1 MMKRFAFK
9 PKELKAACETE
20 PWSHK
25 AKIVGFACIMS
36 GISSY
41 YQYYFDM
48 LIYRSNQFQMA
59 ALAGEEGYDFL
70 DYSWNSEWTAEM
82 WSLRQTMDVYKE
94 KGLKELKQIQK
105 DWKTGSY
112 DDAGNTVYTNPNGNP
127 KDDEGYYT
135 PERRFY
141 DDWSNKY
148 NEIWDDHFKDN
159 KIEQDA
165 EQYSNWADMHEGVQW
180 FDTAACW
187 KGKFIGDVN
196 SVVITPDT
204 SVNQQFE
211 TDLRNPPTLPT
222 AASDA
227 DPSVNARADAAG
239 NTFGTFWGGWYTGA
253 NYSNQSPST
262 GKDKNDKYNKLVAP
276 KDANGPYQAKWKE
289 QTVTNS
295 AGQSVTVYTKETVF
309 RNNAWDVDVKVD
321 GRIDWA
327 DGQLTEDLVNAKIEL
342 AEDCDM
348 DCQKRGSAMTVV
360 AILMRTAYG
369 IIALN
374 ALFMFI
380 GAWRYRARVCSIY
393 CTFVSCL
400 CQFILQIVAAT
411 MMFTKYNNVCMRS
424 MTNTFVGF
432 RWTMNDDFQMTFNLW
447 VAGLILM
454 LPFVCCGMCSAY
466 VASN

>member
-1 MMKRFAFK
+1 MQMLKRFAFK

-70 DYSWNSEWTAEM
+70 DYSWNSEWTSEM

-112 DDAGNTVYTNPNGNP
+112 NDSGTTVYTNPNGNP
-127 KDDEGYYT
+127 KDNIGYYE

-141 DDWSNKY
+141 NDWSDKY
-148 NEIWDDHFKDN
+148 NQLWDDHFEDN
-159 KIEQDA
+159 KIDQDA
-165 EQYSNWADMHEGVQW
+165 TQYSNWADMHEGVQW

-204 SVNQQFE
+204 SVNQQFD
-211 TDLRNPPTLPT
+211 TDLRNPPTIPT

-227 DPSVNARADAAG
+227 D
-239 NTFGTFWGGWYTGA
+239 T
-253 NYSNQSPST
+253 
-262 GKDKNDKYNKLVAP
+262 
-276 KDANGPYQAKWKE
+276 
-289 QTVTNS
+289 
-295 AGQSVTVYTKETVF
+295 
-309 RNNAWDVDVKVD
+309 
-321 GRIDWA
+321 
-327 DGQLTEDLVNAKIEL
+327 
-342 AEDCDM
+342 
-348 DCQKRGSAMTVV
+348 
-360 AILMRTAYG
+360 
-369 IIALN
+369 
-374 ALFMFI
+374 
-380 GAWRYRARVCSIY
+380 
-393 CTFVSCL
+393 
-400 CQFILQIVAAT
+400 
-411 MMFTKYNNVCMRS
+411 
-424 MTNTFVGF
+424 
-432 RWTMNDDFQMTFNLW
+432 
-447 VAGLILM
+447 
-454 LPFVCCGMCSAY
+454 
-466 VASN
+466 